1 MDLDPI
7 FLQRALELRSNA
19 TGYHLGRELE
29 AWARPRVVLELPGDE
44 IDVLSFARAGR
55 CEATYREDIHNDIGL
70 HWAKRGRLEHE
81 QGTSWLRVTW
91 EGHALEVVKLS
102 YSHGYSREVS
112 HFIVAEHIDT
122 ARAFATALA
131 DFCALPPD
139 AMLVFSNG
147 CWSRDRSG
155 FAAIQHARAEDLVFA
170 PGFFERI
177 LGDARHFVSSRETY
191 AKYGLAYKR
200 GLLFAG
206 PPGNGKTA
214 CIRVLLRELGL
225 PCLVVRSFQ
234 SRYGEVEQNVAS
246 VFSKAK
252 RAAPCALVLEDL
264 DVLVRGTA
272 LSALLNELDG
282 LGGDTGILTLAT
294 SNHPEQLDPALV
306 DRPSRFDRVYRFE
319 SPAPAERRRYFER
332 WNERLEADLRLDAA
346 IIADLVE
353 RTGDLSFAFLQ
364 ELIVSAMVR
373 WVAEPHRH
381 PMPELLRSEL
391 DSLLA
396 QRRTAAASPSPP
408 QRSEP

>member
-1 MDLDPI
+1 MDLDPM

-19 TGYHLGRELE
+19 IGYHLGRELE
-29 AWARPRVVLELPGDE
+29 AWARPRAVLELLGNE
-44 IDVLSFARAGR
+44 IDLLSFARAGR
-55 CEATYREDIHNDIGL
+55 CEATFREDIRNDAGVR
-70 HWAKRGRLEHE
+70 WAQRGRIEHE
-81 QGTSWLRVTW
+81 HGTSWLRVMW
-91 EGHALEVVKLS
+91 EGHALEAIRIDYTHDRS
-102 YSHGYSREVS
+102 NTFT
-112 HFIVAEHIDT
+112 HFIVAENMDT

-131 DFCALPPD
+131 DFCALPPN
-139 AMLVFSNG
+139 AALVFSNG

-155 FAAIQHARAEDLVFA
+155 FTAIQNARAEDLVFP
-170 PGFFERI
+170 PGFFECIR
-177 LGDARHFVSSRETY
+177 GDVRHFISSRETY
-191 AKYGLAYKR
+191 AKYGIAYKR

-234 SRYGEVEQNVAS
+234 SRYGEVEQSVAT

-272 LSALLNELDG
+272 LSALLEDLDG
-282 LGGDTGILTLAT
+282 LSGDTGILTLAT
-294 SNHPEQLDPALV
+294 SNHPEELDPALV

-319 SPAPAERRRYFER
+319 PPATSERRRYFER
-332 WNERLEADLRLDAA
+332 WNERLEPELRLDAA
-346 IIADLVE
+346 VIADLVE

-396 QRRTAAASPSPP
+396 QRGAATASPPPP
-408 QRSEP
+408 QRREP